1 MQKNDHVRTR
11 GEDGPLQTKQRDLQ
25 KKQHLPDSR
34 SSDFQPRE
42 PRETQSLLFEP
53 PSLWYLAMAALANQH
68 IRDLI

>member
-1 MQKNDHVRTR
+1 MAFYKPSRETS
-11 GEDGPLQTKQRDLQ
+11 EETTPA
-25 KKQHLPDSR
+25 DSR